1 MATRKQ
7 IERKQQVQRIV
18 AWGLAVLL
26 IGGAVFSS
34 IVGMVHFE

>member
-7 IERKQQVQRIV
+7 IEQKQKAKRIV
-18 AWGLAVLL
+18 AWVLAVLL

-34 IVGMVHFE
+34 IVGMIHFD